1 MDLFLHVRT
10 LLVVGALV
18 GSCVAAS
25 LLLIWAADRGKR
37 HALAWAMSFAF
48 AALTM
53 ILSSLRD
60 LISPL
65 VSVHLTNVALLLC
78 YGFSWYGYRQF
89 FGVAR
94 PRDLPLALA
103 GSAVW
108 LTLAHLSPLAT
119 DLNARVALTVVFILV
134 YIGAIAAT
142 VVKRQDIEALPSL
155 TLMQALLVVHAGVQ
169 LLRLSALVVAPA
181 DPTLTAPPVDSLTRL
196 QVLEAVIFAIF
207 AGLLQLTLIGQR
219 AEWRFRQ
226 AAETDPLTGL
236 ANRRYFLD
244 RVETLLRQR
253 PAEAALIIFDI
264 DHFKTIN
271 DNHGHLAGDAAL
283 MAFARLVE
291 HEVRATDVLARIG
304 GEEFALF
311 LPGTTLREGRLVA
324 NRVRR
329 RLRDITLDCTSQPIT
344 LSVSAGVA
352 SIADTGSAYEALYR
366 AADSALYAAK
376 RAGRDRVCQFDP
388 PEPAS
393 DEPMTDD
400 MPPSLAV

>member
-1 MDLFLHVRT
+1 
-10 LLVVGALV
+10 
-18 GSCVAAS
+18 
-25 LLLIWAADRGKR
+25 
-37 HALAWAMSFAF
+37 
-48 AALTM
+48 M
-53 ILSSLRD
+53 I
-60 LISPL
+60 
-65 VSVHLTNVALLLC
+65 
-78 YGFSWYGYRQF
+78 
-89 FGVAR
+89 
-94 PRDLPLALA
+94 
-103 GSAVW
+103 
-108 LTLAHLSPLAT
+108 
-119 DLNARVALTVVFILV
+119 
-134 YIGAIAAT
+134 AI
-142 VVKRQDIEALPSL
+142 I
-155 TLMQALLVVHAGVQ
+155 
-169 LLRLSALVVAPA
+169 
-181 DPTLTAPPVDSLTRL
+181 
-196 QVLEAVIFAIF
+196 
-207 AGLLQLTLIGQR
+207 
-219 AEWRFRQ
+219 
-226 AAETDPLTGL
+226 
-236 ANRRYFLD
+236 
-244 RVETLLRQR
+244 
-253 PAEAALIIFDI
+253 DI

-376 RAGRDRVCQFDP
+376 RAGRDRVCQFAP
-388 PEPAS
+388 AEPAT